1 MSRYLN
7 EEGLQVVANNVKEAK
22 EVAAG
27 ALALAEQVSET
38 STIAFTGTFA
48 EWNALSAAEKA
59 KFAGHIVNITDD
71 SSDTVNAVR
80 NPDWSRAVDLKTY
93 TFSTTP
99 YTVPEDGIFVVCRLR
114 PITPDVISTMSVN
127 NKSFISVKGGGTTT
141 AETNSNTC
149 IPVAQGDII
158 SIDNPREQDQI
169 WFVPYKTEVVVTEP
183 MNYSTEEQFTGKFWI
198 DGKKI
203 YRRTYS
209 GPFSSVI
216 PSTTGRQQ
224 QLLDITNWNID
235 ECISSYGSYGLIVNS
250 SNTLTQYQFGA
261 SGMTGSKELQFSS
274 SVMCNKI
281 RNTANIVISCD
292 DEFTVDVNNN
302 VTITLEYTKS
312 N

>member
-7 EEGLQVVANNVKEAK
+7 EEGLQVVADNVKEAK

-27 ALALAEQVSET
+27 ALALAQEVSET

-59 KFAGHIVNITDD
+59 RFANHIVNITDD

-80 NPDWSRAVDLKTY
+80 NPDWNRVVDLKTY

-149 IPVAQGDII
+149 IPVAQGDVI

-169 WFVPYKTEVVVTEP
+169 WFVPYKTEIVVTEP
-183 MNYSTEEQFTGKFWI
+183 MNYSTTEQDTGKFWI

-203 YRRTYS
+203 YRKVVDCGGLPNTDTKNIAHNIS
-209 GPFSSVI
+209 DIDTFLHIEGVANQNNKTSI
-216 PSTTGRQQ
+216 PINYINPTAIENS
-224 QLLDITNWNID
+224 I
-235 ECISSYGSYGLIVNS
+235 GLYVND
-250 SNTLTQYQFGA
+250 T
-261 SGMTGSKELQFSS
+261 
-274 SVMCNKI
+274 
-281 RNTANIVISCD
+281 D
-292 DEFTVDVNNN
+292 
-302 VTITLEYTKS
+302 VTIITTTNLTNYVKVYVFLEYTKTT